1 MKKPISFLVIT
12 LLTFYSVAQSQPIQK
27 TDSVPTI
34 EKARYLK
41 EDLEKGLMK
50 KTMYPSDAL
59 RSGIQGD
66 VVFSFM
72 ITKEGKLEN
81 ILMVNS
87 MNVGLSPSAY
97 NALSQLDQNW
107 NPAKENGKPIDKKYT
122 IVFRYRLYTNSKP
135 ADPKDEAAGYVKRKK
150 YDKALKSYNEAIDDN
165 PYDYQLFE
173 SRSQVKEILG
183 DLEGSKQ
190 DHKTSTIL
198 SSDIMLVSNIVAIG
212 VIRQAREQGFIT
224 TRTRVQ

>member
-1 MKKPISFLVIT
+1 MKKTIT
-12 LLTFYSVAQSQPIQK
+12 LLLITLLIFISITHSQPIQK
-27 TDSVPTI
+27 SDSVPAF

-41 EDLEKGLMK
+41 GDLEKSLTK
-50 KTMYPSDAL
+50 KTMYPLVAL
-59 RSGIQGD
+59 QSGIQGD
-66 VVFSFM
+66 VVFSFN

-87 MNVGLSPSAY
+87 MNVGLSPTAY

-107 NPAKENGKPIDKKYT
+107 VPAKENGKPIEKKYT
-122 IVFRYRLYTNSKP
+122 IVFRFRLYTNTKP

-165 PYDYQLFE
+165 AYNYQLFE
-173 SRSQVKEILG
+173 SRAQVKELLG
-183 DLEGSKQ
+183 DIEGSKQ
-190 DHKTSTIL
+190 DQKTAKIL
-198 SSDIMLVSNIVAIG
+198 SSDVMSVANIVALG

-224 TRTRVQ
+224 TRVRVQ